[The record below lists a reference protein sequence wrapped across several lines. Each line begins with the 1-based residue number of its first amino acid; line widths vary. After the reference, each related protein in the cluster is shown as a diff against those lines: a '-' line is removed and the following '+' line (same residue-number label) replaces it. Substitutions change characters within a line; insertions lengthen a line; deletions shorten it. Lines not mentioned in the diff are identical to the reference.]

1 MVREGFGTHE
11 VMVVL
16 VQTKEKNVFEKEN
29 SNLSIEKLINEFPM
43 IKTIIINVNKENTN
57 VVLSRDNIIV
67 YGKGYIT
74 DKLGGYTFKIS
85 ANSFYQI
92 NPVQTEKI
100 YNLAIK
106 KAELKNEDIVCDLY
120 CGIGTI
126 GIFAAK
132 YVSKVYGIEIVE
144 EAIKDAKENAKINGI
159 SNADFLVGDVENVF
173 DELLKKGTK
182 PNTVFVDPPRKG
194 LDKNTIENLKKLKL
208 EKIVYVS
215 CNPATLVRDLKE
227 LNSVYD
233 INSVTPIDNFCF
245 TSHVEVVTLLEL
257 KEELKNTIV

>member
-1 MVREGFGTHE
+1 MQKYIIDNWNESIYNEETQKGLLRNIMIREGFGTHE

-67 YGKGYIT
+67 YGKGYIK

-106 KAELKNEDIVCDLY
+106 K
-120 CGIGTI
+120 
-126 GIFAAK
+126 
-132 YVSKVYGIEIVE
+132 S
-144 EAIKDAKENAKINGI
+144 
-159 SNADFLVGDVENVF
+159 
-173 DELLKKGTK
+173 
-182 PNTVFVDPPRKG
+182 
-194 LDKNTIENLKKLKL
+194 
-208 EKIVYVS
+208 
-215 CNPATLVRDLKE
+215 
-227 LNSVYD
+227 
-233 INSVTPIDNFCF
+233 
-245 TSHVEVVTLLEL
+245 
-257 KEELKNTIV
+257 